1 MNIEV
6 RKADLYDAEMIALI
20 GMISFRKAF
29 GNVFDPDNLEEY
41 LKTIYNPDK
50 IAINIENRNYAYFI
64 AEIDDRPVGFAKVIK
79 FSLNDEIESGAQMQ
93 LEKIFVL
100 PEYQRSG
107 AGTALLQEV
116 IDMANGICPDYLWLD
131 VYTGNEKAIKFYERN
146 GFKKGSTYHQ
156 GFGSQFFEFHMMLM
170 PVNINET
177 LFCQ

>member
-1 MNIEV
+1 
-6 RKADLYDAEMIALI
+6 
-20 GMISFRKAF
+20 
-29 GNVFDPDNLEEY
+29 
-41 LKTIYNPDK
+41 
-50 IAINIENRNYAYFI
+50 
-64 AEIDDRPVGFAKVIK
+64 VIK